1 VEKINKIRSY
11 LKKNNLD
18 GYFISKNDE
27 FFNEYISENKDILK
41 KITKFTGSYGFALIL
56 IKKNFLF
63 VDGRYTL
70 QAIKESGR
78 NFNIVTIP
86 KKMPYDI
93 FKKKKLSIGFN
104 PKLHTENMLANF
116 FKKTHCKLISVNNDF
131 TSHIKIDKKKNKLNK
146 FFVLN
151 EKFTGEKTKNKI
163 FRLSK
168 ILKKDNI
175 DLHFITSSQNI
186 AWLIN
191 LRGGDSEY
199 SPIPNGYLVLNNKS
213 KAILFCD
220 LTKIDKKL
228 KTELKNISILDIQ
241 TLEKFLLKFK
251 NKKILIDSITCS
263 VFFKDIINRN
273 NFIVQK
279 QDPIYLLKSQK
290 NKIEIK
296 NMIQTHIEDGAALTK
311 FLFWLKNN
319 FKKKKITE
327 ISAQDKLLK
336 FRKENKL
343 FYSLSFPTISGTG
356 SNGAIIHYRA
366 SKKSNK
372 ILKKGN
378 IYLVDSGAQYKF
390 GTTDVT
396 RTISLD
402 NSKFKIKNIFTRVL
416 KGHIAVAR
424 YKIINNTNG
433 DKIDTAARKYLK
445 DIGLDYAHGTGHGVG
460 YFLDVHEGPQAIS
473 RGNKVKLKEGMVLSN
488 EPGFYKKG
496 EFGIRIENLIFIK
509 KNKTFHQFQ
518 DLTLVPIDKS
528 LIEKNLL
535 NKSEIT
541 WLNNYHSNVFKKLK
555 KYMNKSELINLK
567 NSCSFI

>member
-1 VEKINKIRSY
+1 MISKILSKIKSLLNIY
-11 LKKNNLD
+11 KLD
-18 GYFISKNDE
+18 GYIVPKNDAYFSE
-27 FFNEYISENKDILK
+27 FSSPDRLK
-41 KITKFTGSYGFALIL
+41 KISNFSGSAGYAIIL
-56 IKKNFLF
+56 KRKNFLF

-70 QAIKESGR
+70 QAKKESGR

-86 KKMPYDI
+86 KKMPHDI
-93 FKKKKLSIGFN
+93 FKKRKLSIGFN

-116 FKKTHCKLISVNNDF
+116 FKKTHCKLISVNNNLV
-131 TSHIKIDKKKNKLNK
+131 SRIKIDKKNKLKK
-146 FFVLN
+146 FFVLSD
-151 EKFTGEKTKNKI
+151 KFTGEKTKNKI
-163 FRLSK
+163 LRVSK

-199 SPIPNGYLVLNNKS
+199 SPIPNGYLVLNNKG
-213 KAILFCD
+213 KVILFCD
-220 LTKIDKKL
+220 LRKIDKKL
-228 KTELKNISILDIQ
+228 KTKLKNISILDIQ
-241 TLEKFLLKFK
+241 TLEKFFLKFK

-263 VFFKDIINRN
+263 VFFKNIINRN

-290 NKIEIK
+290 NKVEIK
-296 NMIQTHIEDGAALTK
+296 NMVQTHIEDGAALTK
-311 FLFWLKNN
+311 FLFWLKSN
-319 FKKKKITE
+319 FKKRKITE
-327 ISAQDKLLK
+327 IGAQDKLLK
-336 FRKENKL
+336 FRKENKQ

-356 SNGAIIHYRA
+356 ANGAIIHYRA
-366 SKKSNK
+366 NKKSNK

-378 IYLVDSGAQYKF
+378 LYLVDSGAQYKF

-402 NSKFKIKNIFTRVL
+402 NNKFKIKNIFTRVL
-416 KGHIAVAR
+416 KGHIAVAK
-424 YKIINNTNG
+424 YKIINSTNG
-433 DKIDTAARKYLK
+433 DKIDIAARKYLK
-445 DIGLDYAHGTGHGVG
+445 DIGLDYPHGTGHGVG
-460 YFLDVHEGPQAIS
+460 YFLNVHEGPQAIS
-473 RGNKVKLKEGMVLSN
+473 RGNKVKLREGMILSN

-509 KNKTFHQFQ
+509 KNKTFREFQ

-541 WLNNYHSNVFKKLK
+541 WLNNYHSIVFKKLR

-567 NSCSFI
+567 NSCSNI